1 MKRKDSEFLSNV
13 RRFRYICSR
22 NPNQQEMKYIIICL
36 FILTVFTAQATSY
49 AGDII
54 HIAGEEWNLLANPI
68 EEDSALLAQV
78 LNFLPEEREHSTSN
92 WYGYTAHWE
101 MREGWLY
108 LTGIETKPYDEVYPN
123 HSSLFLDADTL
134 KHIFSPYYNVEQKA
148 ICARWISGKF
158 RTGKG
163 KMIRYSH
170 AGFDRNLETELFMD
184 IKNGQIVCTQLYHN
198 YKTEGITPLTVSNEL
213 SKRFPWSRFPE
224 LRGKELAV
232 EVQNVCI
239 DEDGHLSDANIYAL
253 HITYTNQSFKD
264 PNHPLV
270 KAFIETM
277 KSVYPW
283 QVLYIYGKRTIEFN
297 DSLIKLSED
306 IDIQFN

>member
-1 MKRKDSEFLSNV
+1 
-13 RRFRYICSR
+13 
-22 NPNQQEMKYIIICL
+22 MKYIIICL

-68 EEDSALLAQV
+68 EEDSTLLAQV

-108 LTGIETKPYDEVYPN
+108 LTGIEAKPYDEVHPN

-158 RTGKG
+158 RAGKG

-184 IKNGQIVCTQLYHN
+184 IKNGQIACTQLYHN
-198 YKTEGITPLTVSNEL
+198 YKTEGVTPLTVSNEL
-213 SKRFPWSRFPE
+213 SKRFPWNRFPE

-297 DSLIKLSED
+297 DSLIELSEVK
-306 IDIQFN
+306 

>member
-1 MKRKDSEFLSNV
+1 
-13 RRFRYICSR
+13 
-22 NPNQQEMKYIIICL
+22 MKYIIICL

-68 EEDSALLAQV
+68 EEDSVLLAQV

-297 DSLIKLSED
+297 DSLIKLSEVK
-306 IDIQFN
+306 

>member
-1 MKRKDSEFLSNV
+1 
-13 RRFRYICSR
+13 
-22 NPNQQEMKYIIICL
+22 MKYIIICL

-68 EEDSALLAQV
+68 EEDSVLLAQV

-101 MREGWLY
+101 MREGWLF
-108 LTGIETKPYDEVYPN
+108 LIGIETEPYDEVHQN

-134 KHIFSPYYNVEQKA
+134 KHIFSPYYNAEQKA
-148 ICARWISGKF
+148 ICACWISGEF
-158 RTGKG
+158 RAGKG

-198 YKTEGITPLTVSNEL
+198 YKTEGIIPLTVSNEL

-253 HITYTNQSFKD
+253 HVIYTNQSFKD

-283 QVLYIYGKRTIEFN
+283 QVLYIYGKRTVEFN
-297 DSLIKLSED
+297 DSLIKLSEVK
-306 IDIQFN
+306 

>member
-1 MKRKDSEFLSNV
+1 
-13 RRFRYICSR
+13 
-22 NPNQQEMKYIIICL
+22 MKYIIICL
-36 FILTVFTAQATSY
+36 FIFTVFTAQATSY

-68 EEDSALLAQV
+68 EEDSTLLTQV
-78 LNFLPEEREHSTSN
+78 LDFLPEEREHSTSN

-108 LTGIETKPYDEVYPN
+108 LTGIETKPYDEVHPN

-158 RTGKG
+158 RAGKG

-184 IKNGQIVCTQLYHN
+184 IKNGQIACTQLYHN
-198 YKTEGITPLTVSNEL
+198 YKTEGVTPLTVSNEL
-213 SKRFPWSRFPE
+213 SKRFPWNRFPE

-283 QVLYIYGKRTIEFN
+283 QVLYIYGKRTVEFD

-306 IDIQFN
+306 IDIQFDISHIPFQSYPIGIKGGLAYRVRSK

>member
-1 MKRKDSEFLSNV
+1 
-13 RRFRYICSR
+13 
-22 NPNQQEMKYIIICL
+22 MKYIIICL

-68 EEDSALLAQV
+68 EEDSVLLAQV

-101 MREGWLY
+101 MREGWLF
-108 LTGIETKPYDEVYPN
+108 LIGIETEPYDEVHQN

-134 KHIFSPYYNVEQKA
+134 KHIFSPYYNAEQKA
-148 ICARWISGKF
+148 ICACWISGEF
-158 RTGKG
+158 RAGKG

-253 HITYTNQSFKD
+253 HVI
-264 PNHPLV
+264 
-270 KAFIETM
+270 
-277 KSVYPW
+277 
-283 QVLYIYGKRTIEFN
+283 
-297 DSLIKLSED
+297 
-306 IDIQFN
+306 

>member
-1 MKRKDSEFLSNV
+1 M
-13 RRFRYICSR
+13 RYIV
-22 NPNQQEMKYIIICL
+22 ICL
-36 FILTVFTAQATSY
+36 FTLTVLTVQATSY

-54 HIAGEEWNLLANPI
+54 HIDGEEWNLLANPI
-68 EEDSALLAQV
+68 EEDSVLLAQV
-78 LNFLPEEREHSTSN
+78 LNFLPEERDHSMSN

-108 LTGIETKPYDEVYPN
+108 LTGIETEPYDEVHQS
-123 HSSLFLDADTL
+123 HSSLF
-134 KHIFSPYYNVEQKA
+134 FSPYYNVEQKA
-148 ICARWISGKF
+148 ICACWISGEF
-158 RTGKG
+158 RAGKG

-198 YKTEGITPLTVSNEL
+198 YKTEGVTPLTVSNEL

-239 DEDGHLSDANIYAL
+239 DEDGHLSDVTIYAL
-253 HITYTNQSFKD
+253 HITHTNQSFKD

-283 QVLYIYGKRTIEFN
+283 QVLYIYGKRTVEFN

-306 IDIQFN
+306 IDIVFF

>member
-1 MKRKDSEFLSNV
+1 
-13 RRFRYICSR
+13 
-22 NPNQQEMKYIIICL
+22 MKYIIICL

-68 EEDSALLAQV
+68 EEDSVLLAQV

-101 MREGWLY
+101 MREGWLF
-108 LTGIETKPYDEVYPN
+108 LIGIETEPYDEVHQN

-134 KHIFSPYYNVEQKA
+134 KHIFSPYYNAEQKA
-148 ICARWISGKF
+148 ICACWISGEF
-158 RTGKG
+158 RAGKG

-213 SKRFPWSRFPE
+213 SKRFPWSCFPE

-253 HITYTNQSFKD
+253 HVIYTNQSFKD

-283 QVLYIYGKRTIEFN
+283 QVLYIYGKRTVEFN
-297 DSLIKLSED
+297 DSLIKLSEVK
-306 IDIQFN
+306 

>member
-1 MKRKDSEFLSNV
+1 
-13 RRFRYICSR
+13 
-22 NPNQQEMKYIIICL
+22 MKYIIICL

-68 EEDSALLAQV
+68 EEDSTLLAQV

-108 LTGIETKPYDEVYPN
+108 LIGIETEPYDEVHQN

-134 KHIFSPYYNVEQKA
+134 QHIFSPYYNAEQKA
-148 ICARWISGKF
+148 ICARWISGEF
-158 RTGKG
+158 RAGKG

-253 HITYTNQSFKD
+253 YITHTNQSFKD

-283 QVLYIYGKRTIEFN
+283 QVLYIYGKRTVEFD

-306 IDIQFN
+306 IDIQFFIIHIPFQSYPIGIKGGLAYRVRSK

>member
-1 MKRKDSEFLSNV
+1 
-13 RRFRYICSR
+13 
-22 NPNQQEMKYIIICL
+22 MKYIIICL

-68 EEDSALLAQV
+68 EEDSTLLAQV

-108 LTGIETKPYDEVYPN
+108 LTGIETKLYDEVYPN

-158 RTGKG
+158 RAGKG

-170 AGFDRNLETELFMD
+170 AGFDRNLETELFMN

-198 YKTEGITPLTVSNEL
+198 YKTEGVTPLTVSNEL
-213 SKRFPWSRFPE
+213 SKRFPWNRFPE

-297 DSLIKLSED
+297 DSLIKLSEVK
-306 IDIQFN
+306 

>member
-1 MKRKDSEFLSNV
+1 
-13 RRFRYICSR
+13 
-22 NPNQQEMKYIIICL
+22 MKYIIICL

-68 EEDSALLAQV
+68 EEDSTLLAQV

-108 LTGIETKPYDEVYPN
+108 LTGIETKPYDEVHPN
-123 HSSLFLDADTL
+123 HSSLFLDVDTL

-158 RTGKG
+158 RAGKG

-198 YKTEGITPLTVSNEL
+198 YKTEGVTPLTVSNEL

-264 PNHPLV
+264 SNHPLV

-283 QVLYIYGKRTIEFN
+283 QVLYIYGKRTVEFN

-306 IDIQFN
+306 IDIVFF

>member
-1 MKRKDSEFLSNV
+1 
-13 RRFRYICSR
+13 
-22 NPNQQEMKYIIICL
+22 MKYIVICL
-36 FILTVFTAQATSY
+36 FTLTTFTVQATSY

-54 HIAGEEWNLLANPI
+54 YINGEEWNLLANPI

-78 LNFLPEEREHSTSN
+78 LNFLPEERDHSTSN

-108 LTGIETKPYDEVYPN
+108 LTGIKTEPYDEVHQR
-123 HSSLFLDADTL
+123 HSSLFLNADTL
-134 KHIFSPYYNVEQKA
+134 RHIFSPYYNAEQKA
-148 ICARWISGKF
+148 ICARWISGEL
-158 RTGKG
+158 RAGKG

-170 AGFDRNLETELFMD
+170 AGFDRNLEIELFMD
-184 IKNGQIVCTQLYHN
+184 VKNGQIIRTRLYHN
-198 YKTEGITPLTVSNEL
+198 HKTEGVTPLNVSEEL
-213 SKRFPWSRFPE
+213 SERFPWSRFPE

-232 EVQNVCI
+232 EVKSVCI
-239 DEDGHLSDANIYAL
+239 DEDGCLSDATIYAL
-253 HITYTNQSFKD
+253 HVTHTNQSFKD

-283 QVLYIYGKRTIEFN
+283 QVLYIYDKRIVEFD
-297 DSLIKLSED
+297 DSLIKLSEVNNIKD
-306 IDIQFN
+306 KTDL

>member
-1 MKRKDSEFLSNV
+1 
-13 RRFRYICSR
+13 
-22 NPNQQEMKYIIICL
+22 MKYIIICL

-68 EEDSALLAQV
+68 EEDSVLLAQV

-101 MREGWLY
+101 MREGWLF
-108 LTGIETKPYDEVYPN
+108 LIGIETEPYDEVHQN

-134 KHIFSPYYNVEQKA
+134 KHIFFPYYNAEQKA
-148 ICARWISGKF
+148 ICACWISGEF
-158 RTGKG
+158 RAGKG

-253 HITYTNQSFKD
+253 HVIYTNQSFKD

-283 QVLYIYGKRTIEFN
+283 QVLYIYGKRTVEFN
-297 DSLIKLSED
+297 DSLIKLSEVK
-306 IDIQFN
+306 